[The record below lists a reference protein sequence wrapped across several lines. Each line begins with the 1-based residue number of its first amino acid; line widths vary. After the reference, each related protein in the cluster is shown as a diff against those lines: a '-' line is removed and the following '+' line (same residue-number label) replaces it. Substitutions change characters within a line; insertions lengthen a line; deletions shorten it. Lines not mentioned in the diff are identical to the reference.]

1 MPWSS
6 VRLRGELLVI
16 LPHPIPLSQPHLL
29 PQGKEG
35 LGERVEGWGEGLPPG
50 DHRCGSGV
58 CTNVRVG
65 PGGQKIIVC
74 IVSLS

>member
-29 PQGKEG
+29 PQGREG
-35 LGERVEGWGEGLPPG
+35 LGERVEDWGEGLLPG
-50 DHRCGSGV
+50 DHRCGCGPCSNVGV
-58 CTNVRVG
+58 S
-65 PGGQKIIVC
+65 PKKIIVF
-74 IVSLS
+74 IESLS